1 MEVKTK
7 YDLRAKDGRTTFP
20 SLHEWVQTLTEEE
33 QQKFHRAAK
42 RQQAH
47 TDTAVKRG
55 DLAVEL
61 APHGWHLPGQT
72 SPKFIWK
79 DEETAHR
86 GKGHDQIW
94 LKFWNRYISEN
105 NLSFKIVSEE

>member
-7 YDLRAKDGRTTFP
+7 YDLRAKDGRTEFP
-20 SLHEWVQTLTEEE
+20 SLHEWVGTLSESE
-33 QQKFHRAAK
+33 QEKFHRAAK
-42 RQQAH
+42 RQQTH
-47 TDTAVKRG
+47 TDAAVATG
-55 DLAVEL
+55 NLAVET

-79 DEETAHR
+79 DEATAAN

-105 NLSFKIVSEE
+105 NLSFDIVADE